1 MFDYLNIFRNTDL
14 FRILL
19 DMHIMTVKALLV
31 SYQWSVIVGFTENI
45 VFREIDEHFRLGST
59 EAERLGVNDETIK
72 IHVSRSDEYQLQT

>member
-1 MFDYLNIFRNTDL
+1 M
-14 FRILL
+14 
-19 DMHIMTVKALLV
+19 
-31 SYQWSVIVGFTENI
+31 IVGFTENI